1 MSRRKT
7 PMNLSDWLGAGHGFE
22 GSLLA
27 DTNPASLSSS
37 EEAPTQDAGG
47 DADGVRLL
55 DLDQLVSGR
64 YQPRQQLDETYL
76 HDLEQSIR
84 RFGVI
89 EPLVARP
96 LADGSYE
103 ILAGHMR
110 WQAAQRAGLRQ
121 VPVMVRAADDR
132 TAAAIALV
140 ENLLR
145 RDLNP
150 IEEGRALRRLREEF
164 GLTQEQLAELLG
176 VSQSAISKTLGLLS
190 LDPLVQAHIEAGRLE
205 AGHGKTLLG
214 LPREAQLRLAEQAV
228 LEGWS
233 VRELER
239 RRSPRSVPVTASPT
253 VARNPD
259 LLRLEEQL
267 RERLAAPVRLRY
279 DADRGRGRIEIT
291 FASLDECD
299 GILARLGLPGEPDA

>member
-1 MSRRKT
+1 MSRRKS
-7 PMNLSDWLGAGHGFE
+7 LKSLGDWIGAGGHSFD
-22 GSLLA
+22 GSLLK
-27 DTNPASLSSS
+27 NEGEASTL
-37 EEAPTQDAGG
+37 QH
-47 DADGVRLL
+47 L
-55 DLDQLVSGR
+55 DLDQLVTGR
-64 YQPRQQLDETYL
+64 YQPRQRIDEAYL
-76 HDLEQSIR
+76 TELEQSIR
-84 RFGVI
+84 RYGVI

-110 WQAAQRAGLRQ
+110 WRAAQQAGLAQ
-121 VPVMVRAADDR
+121 VPVVVREADDQ

-176 VSQSAISKTLGLLS
+176 ASQSAISKTLGLLS
-190 LDPLVQAHIEAGRLE
+190 LEPAVQAHIEEGRLE
-205 AGHGKTLLG
+205 AGHGKVLVG
-214 LPREAQLRLAEQAV
+214 LPREAQVRLADRAV
-228 LEGWS
+228 QDGWS

-239 RRSPRSVPVTASPT
+239 RRALLAAESRARMPTPRD
-253 VARNPD
+253 PD
-259 LLRLEEQL
+259 LVRLEDRL

-279 DADRGRGRIEIT
+279 DAGRGRGRIEIG
-291 FASLDECD
+291 FGSLEECD
-299 GILARLGLPGEPDA
+299 GLLERLGVDADSP

>member
-1 MSRRKT
+1 MSRRKS
-7 PMNLSDWLGAGHGFE
+7 LKSLGDWIGAGGHSFD

-27 DTNPASLSSS
+27 GDSS
-37 EEAPTQDAGG
+37 AAG
-47 DADGVRLL
+47 DIRPLA
-55 DLDQLVSGR
+55 LDQLVPGR
-64 YQPRQQLDETYL
+64 YQPRQRVDDAYL
-76 HDLEQSIR
+76 AELEQSIR
-84 RFGVI
+84 QFGVI

-110 WQAAQRAGLRQ
+110 WQAAQRAGLTQ
-121 VPVMVRAADDR
+121 VPVVVRAADDQ

-176 VSQSAISKTLGLLS
+176 VSQSAISKLLGLLS
-190 LDPLVQAHIEAGRLE
+190 LDAAVQSLIEEGRLE
-205 AGHGKTLLG
+205 AGHGKALLG
-214 LPREAQLRLAEQAV
+214 LARETQLRLAEQAAS
-228 LEGWS
+228 EGWS

-239 RRSPRSVPVTASPT
+239 RRALLATPSQPRTATP
-253 VARNPD
+253 RDPD
-259 LLRLEEQL
+259 LVRLEERL
-267 RERLAAPVRLRY
+267 RERLTAPVRLRY
-279 DADRGRGRIEIT
+279 DAGRGRGRIEIG
-291 FASLDECD
+291 FATLEECD
-299 GILARLGLPGEPDA
+299 GILERLGIREG

>member
-1 MSRRKT
+1 MSRRKS
-7 PMNLSDWLGAGHGFE
+7 LKSLGDWIGAGGHSFD

-27 DTNPASLSSS
+27 GDSS
-37 EEAPTQDAGG
+37 AAGDIG
-47 DADGVRLL
+47 LL
-55 DLDQLVSGR
+55 ALDQLVPGR
-64 YQPRQQLDETYL
+64 YQPRQRVDDAYL
-76 HDLEQSIR
+76 AELEQSIR
-84 RFGVI
+84 QFGVI

-110 WQAAQRAGLRQ
+110 WQAAQRAGLTQ
-121 VPVMVRAADDR
+121 VPVVVRAADDQ

-176 VSQSAISKTLGLLS
+176 VSQSAISKLLGLLS
-190 LDPLVQAHIEAGRLE
+190 LDAAVQSLIEEGRLE
-205 AGHGKTLLG
+205 AGHGKALLG
-214 LPREAQLRLAEQAV
+214 LARETQLRLAEQAAS
-228 LEGWS
+228 EGWS

-239 RRSPRSVPVTASPT
+239 RRALLATPPQPRTAAP
-253 VARNPD
+253 RDPD
-259 LLRLEEQL
+259 LVRLEERL
-267 RERLAAPVRLRY
+267 RERLTAPVRLRY
-279 DADRGRGRIEIT
+279 DAGRGRGRIEIG
-291 FASLDECD
+291 FATLEECD
-299 GILARLGLPGEPDA
+299 GILERLGIREG

>member
-1 MSRRKT
+1 MSRRKS
-7 PMNLSDWLGAGHGFE
+7 LKSLGDWIGAGGHSFD

-27 DTNPASLSSS
+27 GDSS
-37 EEAPTQDAGG
+37 AAG
-47 DADGVRLL
+47 DIRPLA
-55 DLDQLVSGR
+55 LDQLVPGR
-64 YQPRQQLDETYL
+64 YQPRQRFDDAYL
-76 HDLEQSIR
+76 AELEQSIR
-84 RFGVI
+84 QFGVI

-110 WQAAQRAGLRQ
+110 WQAAHRAGLTQ
-121 VPVMVRAADDR
+121 VPVVVRAADDQ

-176 VSQSAISKTLGLLS
+176 VSQSAISKLLGLLS
-190 LDPLVQAHIEAGRLE
+190 LDAAVQSLIEEGRLE
-205 AGHGKTLLG
+205 AGHGKALLG
-214 LPREAQLRLAEQAV
+214 LARETQLRLAEQAAS
-228 LEGWS
+228 EGWS

-239 RRSPRSVPVTASPT
+239 RRALLATPPQPRTASP
-253 VARNPD
+253 RDPD
-259 LLRLEEQL
+259 LVRLEERL
-267 RERLAAPVRLRY
+267 RERLTAPVRLRY
-279 DADRGRGRIEIT
+279 DAGRGRGRIEIG
-291 FASLDECD
+291 FATLEECD
-299 GILARLGLPGEPDA
+299 GILERLGIREG

>member
-1 MSRRKT
+1 MSRRKSL
-7 PMNLSDWLGAGHGFE
+7 PSLGEWIGAGGCRFD
-22 GSLLA
+22 GNLL
-27 DTNPASLSSS
+27 SGELR
-37 EEAPTQDAGG
+37 Q
-47 DADGVRLL
+47 L
-55 DLDQLVSGR
+55 DLDQLIAGR
-64 YQPRQQLDETYL
+64 YQPRQHFDEAYL
-76 HDLEQSIR
+76 AELEQSIR

-121 VPVMVRAADDR
+121 APVVVREADDP

-150 IEEGRALRRLREEF
+150 VEEGRALRRLREEF

-176 VSQSAISKTLGLLS
+176 VSQSAISKALGLLS
-190 LDPLVQAHIEAGRLE
+190 LDPAVQSLIEDGRLE
-205 AGHGKTLLG
+205 AGHGKVLLG
-214 LPREAQLRLAEQAV
+214 LPRENQLRLADQAV
-228 LEGWS
+228 DQGWS

-239 RRSPRSVPVTASPT
+239 RRILLTLPRSRLAAP
-253 VARNPD
+253 RDPD
-259 LLRLEEQL
+259 LVRLEERL
-267 RERLAAPVRLRY
+267 RERLTAPVRLRY
-279 DADRGRGRIEIT
+279 DAARGHGRIEIG
-291 FASLDECD
+291 FATLEECD
-299 GILARLGLPGEPDA
+299 GILERLGVREG

>member
-1 MSRRKT
+1 MSRRKSLKT
-7 PMNLSDWLGAGHGFE
+7 LGDWIGAGGHSFH

-27 DTNPASLSSS
+27 GGGGGASDIR
-37 EEAPTQDAGG
+37 Q
-47 DADGVRLL
+47 V
-55 DLDQLVSGR
+55 DLDQLISSR
-64 YQPRQQLDETYL
+64 YQPRQRLDETYL
-76 HDLEQSIR
+76 AELERSIR
-84 RFGVI
+84 QFGVI

-110 WQAAQRAGLRQ
+110 WRAAQRAGLRQ
-121 VPVMVRAADDR
+121 APVVVREADDR

-176 VSQSAISKTLGLLS
+176 LSQSAISKALGLLS
-190 LDPLVQAHIEAGRLE
+190 LDPAVQSLIEDGRLE
-205 AGHGKTLLG
+205 AGHGKVLLG
-214 LPREAQLRLAEQAV
+214 LPRESQVRLADQAADQ
-228 LEGWS
+228 GWS

-239 RRSPRSVPVTASPT
+239 RRTLLAAAPRSRIAIP
-253 VARNPD
+253 RDPD
-259 LLRLEEQL
+259 LIRLEERL
-267 RERLAAPVRLRY
+267 RQRLTAPVRLRY
-279 DADRGRGRIEIT
+279 DAARGHGKIEIG
-291 FASLDECD
+291 FATLEECD
-299 GILARLGLPGEPDA
+299 GILERLGVGESGG

>member
-1 MSRRKT
+1 MSRRKS
-7 PMNLSDWLGAGHGFE
+7 LKSLGDWIGAGGHSFD
-22 GSLLA
+22 GSLL
-27 DTNPASLSSS
+27 PS
-37 EEAPTQDAGG
+37 
-47 DADGVRLL
+47 DGAESATRLL
-55 DLDQLVSGR
+55 ELDRLVAGR
-64 YQPRQQLDETYL
+64 YQPRQRTDETYL
-76 HDLEQSIR
+76 AELEHSIR
-84 RFGVI
+84 QFGVI
-89 EPLVARP
+89 EPLVVRP

-110 WQAAQRAGLRQ
+110 WRAARQAGLTT
-121 VPVMVRAADDR
+121 VPAVIREADDR

-145 RDLNP
+145 RELNP

-176 VSQSAISKTLGLLS
+176 LSQPAISKALGLLS
-190 LDPLVQAHIEAGRLE
+190 LEPAVQNLIENGQLE

-214 LPREAQLRLAEQAV
+214 LPRATQIRLAEQAAGA
-228 LEGWS
+228 GWS

-239 RRSPRSVPVTASPT
+239 RRALLAVTPLSRRPVPRD
-253 VARNPD
+253 PD
-259 LLRLEEQL
+259 LVRLEERL

-279 DADRGRGRIEIT
+279 DVARGRGRIEIG

-299 GILARLGLPGEPDA
+299 GILERLGLLMPEG